1 MNEQRDVHPIEA
13 RSYAI
18 MQSEIDFSRWPGDS
32 GALVKRMVHATA
44 DESFAST
51 ALIGDGAVDAL
62 TGALRAGASIVC
74 DANMVAAGVPSIASS
89 RTVRCYLDDSRVRG
103 GESDGMTRSAA
114 AIAIAAAE
122 HPAGAI
128 WVFGN
133 APTALARLLQLH
145 RSGVVEPAAV
155 VGLPVGYVGAAE
167 AKRDLWE
174 SGLRHVSVTN
184 SGRRGGSAPA
194 CAVLNAAW
202 RLLGP

>member
-1 MNEQRDVHPIEA
+1 MTGQRDVHPIEA

-18 MQSEIDFSRWPGDS
+18 MESEIDFSRWPGDS

-62 TGALRAGASIVC
+62 TGALRAGAGVVC

-89 RTVRCYLDDSRVRG
+89 RTVRCYLDDARATG
-103 GESDGMTRSAA
+103 GQSDGMTRSAL
-114 AIAIAAAE
+114 AIDIAAAE
-122 HPAGAI
+122 HPTGAI

-145 RSGVVEPAAV
+145 RSGIVEPAAV

-167 AKRDLWE
+167 AKRDLWG
-174 SGLRHVSVTN
+174 SRLRQVSVTN
-184 SGRRGGSAPA
+184 SGRRGGSAAA

-202 RLLGP
+202 RLIDS